1 MVSKI
6 KRWLVRLGL
15 VGLAGGA
22 VILARP
28 ALIKDAVKR
37 EQVEQVREQVLQANT
52 QAQEKTL
59 QVLGESTATTKEV
72 IERVR
77 EVTREVTNRDPQE
90 IINQT
95 VTNIAQEVKNLPQEQ
110 VKKIKVEI
118 CREILEEE

>member
-90 IINQT
+90 IISQT
-95 VTNIAQEVKNLPQEQ
+95 VTNITQEVKDLPQEQ

>member
-90 IINQT
+90 IISQT
-95 VTNIAQEVKNLPQEQ
+95 VTNITQEVKDLPQEQ

-118 CREILEEE
+118 CKEILEEE

>member
-1 MVSKI
+1 MIKI
-6 KRWLVRLGL
+6 KLWLVRLGL

-28 ALIKDAVKR
+28 ALIKDMAKR
-37 EQVEQVREQVLQANT
+37 QQVEQVREQVLQANT
-52 QAQEKTL
+52 QAQEKAL
-59 QVLGESTATTKEV
+59 QVLGESTTTTKEV

-77 EVTREVTNRDPQE
+77 EITKEVTNRDPQE

-95 VTNIAQEVKNLPQEQ
+95 VTSITQEVKDLPQEQ
-110 VKKIKVEI
+110 VKKIKVQI